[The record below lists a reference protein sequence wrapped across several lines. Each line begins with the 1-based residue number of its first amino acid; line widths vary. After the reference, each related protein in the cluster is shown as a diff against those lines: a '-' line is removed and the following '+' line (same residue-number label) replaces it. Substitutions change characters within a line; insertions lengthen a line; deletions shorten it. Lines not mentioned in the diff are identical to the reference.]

1 MDELNSPVEQVVE
14 PSNVLSIDDFFDDMY
29 LTESEKE
36 ERKELAKN
44 IFIILSAI
52 LTIIKAN
59 EVLKNSHDT
68 QEYKGYV
75 ADNLKSL
82 FRVVFGSDKYNSQ
95 IDSFADEFIDST
107 MRNIDNPY
115 FTSDDRAT
123 VNAEQ
128 QSNAI
133 YNQQQY
139 EQAVQSGKTT
149 KKWVTMHDKRV
160 RKTHDEADGQ
170 EVDINKPFEVGSSEL
185 MFPCDLSLGASLKE
199 ICNCRCVVVYSGNKN
214 EDTEDSLKGSE
225 NSVTMKSPLIPMN
238 LQFFAIIPEEKF
250 TDYALDFTKDK
261 DKATAFKLALGYTK
275 ENYRELI
282 DKINEQVDINK
293 CKYKGTNEYGKLYEQ
308 VMSIEGANGKNANVC
323 TGWILKDGDS
333 DITLTSAYVT
343 KKGVTKV

>member
-14 PSNVLSIDDFFDDMY
+14 PRNIIPIDQFFDEMY

-82 FRVVFGSDKYNSQ
+82 FRGVFGSDKYNSQ
-95 IDSFADEFIDST
+95 IDNFADEFIDST
-107 MRNIDNPY
+107 MRNIDTPY
-115 FTSDDRAT
+115 FTSVDRAT

-133 YNQQQY
+133 YNQNQY
-139 EQAVQSGKTT
+139 EEAIRTGKT
-149 KKWVTMHDKRV
+149 KKRWITMHDKRV

-170 EVDINKPFEVGSSEL
+170 EVDIDKPFEVGSSEL

-199 ICNCRCVVVYSGNKN
+199 ICNCRCVVAYSGNKD
-214 EDTEDSLKGSE
+214 EDTEGISE
-225 NSVTMKSPLIPMN
+225 IPN
-238 LQFFAIIPEEKF
+238 LNYNLRYEKQREHIEGTAAF
-250 TDYALDFTKDK
+250 NRR
-261 DKATAFKLALGYTK
+261 KATSNK
-275 ENYRELI
+275 EISYFVEGTTLEDIERI
-282 DKINEQVDINK
+282 VEQ
-293 CKYKGTNEYGKLYEQ
+293 
-308 VMSIEGANGKNANVC
+308 
-323 TGWILKDGDS
+323 LKDAEKISRPDS
-333 DITLTSAYVT
+333 TYPISYGNIENAIGRVYNNNENIKDYVAT
-343 KKGVTKV
+343 NRVKLIYSSKGVHVYPVKNW

>member
-1 MDELNSPVEQVVE
+1 MANLKMDELNSPVEQVVE

-160 RKTHDEADGQ
+160 RKTHEEADGQ
-170 EVDINKPFEVGSSEL
+170 EVAIDKPFEVGSSEL
-185 MFPCDLSLGASLKE
+185 MFPGDLSLGASLKE
-199 ICNCRCVVVYSGNKN
+199 ICNCRCVVVYSGNKE
-214 EDTEDSLKGSE
+214 EDTEETSD
-225 NSVTMKSPLIPMN
+225 TPN
-238 LQFFAIIPEEKF
+238 LNYNLRYEKQREHIEGTAAF
-250 TDYALDFTKDK
+250 NRR
-261 DKATAFKLALGYTK
+261 KATSNK
-275 ENYRELI
+275 EISYFVEGTTLKDIERIVEQLI
-282 DKINEQVDINK
+282 DAEKISRPDS
-293 CKYKGTNEYGKLYEQ
+293 KYPISYGNIENAIGRVYNNSEDVKDYVATNRVKIVY
-308 VMSIEGANGKNANVC
+308 S
-323 TGWILKDGDS
+323 S
-333 DITLTSAYVT
+333 
-343 KKGVTKV
+343 KGVHVYPVKNW

>member
-160 RKTHDEADGQ
+160 RKTHEEADGQ
-170 EVDINKPFEVGSSEL
+170 EVAIDKPFEVGSSEL
-185 MFPCDLSLGASLKE
+185 MFPGDLSLGASLKE
-199 ICNCRCVVVYSGNKN
+199 ICNCRCVVVYSGNKE
-214 EDTEDSLKGSE
+214 EDTEETSD
-225 NSVTMKSPLIPMN
+225 TPN
-238 LQFFAIIPEEKF
+238 LNYNLRYEKQREHIEGTAAF
-250 TDYALDFTKDK
+250 NRR
-261 DKATAFKLALGYTK
+261 KATSNK
-275 ENYRELI
+275 EISYFVEGTTLKDIERIVEQLI
-282 DKINEQVDINK
+282 DAEKISRPDS
-293 CKYKGTNEYGKLYEQ
+293 KYPISYGNIENAIGRVYNNSEDVKDYVATNRVKIVY
-308 VMSIEGANGKNANVC
+308 S
-323 TGWILKDGDS
+323 S
-333 DITLTSAYVT
+333 
-343 KKGVTKV
+343 KGVHVYPVKNW

>member
-1 MDELNSPVEQVVE
+1 MANLKMDELNSPKEQVVE
-14 PSNVLSIDDFFDDMY
+14 PRNVLTIDDFFDDMY
-29 LTESEKE
+29 LSESEKE

-75 ADNLKSL
+75 ADNLKTL
-82 FRVVFGSDKYNSQ
+82 FRGVFGSDKYSSQ
-95 IDSFADEFIDST
+95 LDTFADEFIDST

-115 FTSDDRAT
+115 FTSEDRAT

-160 RKTHDEADGQ
+160 RKTHEEADGQ
-170 EVDINKPFEVGSSEL
+170 EVAIDKPFEVGSSEL
-185 MFPCDLSLGASLKE
+185 MFPGDLSLGASLKE
-199 ICNCRCVVVYSGNKN
+199 ICNCRCVVVYSGNKE
-214 EDTEDSLKGSE
+214 EDTEDSL
-225 NSVTMKSPLIPMN
+225 NSSGEDD
-238 LQFFAIIPEEKF
+238 IISGARVINV
-250 TDYALDFTKDK
+250 DSTK
-261 DKATAFKLALGYTK
+261 
-275 ENYRELI
+275 N
-282 DKINEQVDINK
+282 
-293 CKYKGTNEYGKLYEQ
+293 
-308 VMSIEGANGKNANVC
+308 
-323 TGWILKDGDS
+323 
-333 DITLTSAYVT
+333 
-343 KKGVTKV
+343 